1 MKLIIVDEKINIEH
15 ILLHDRKTKNSK
27 ISKNNYDGLS
37 TLEIYMLLIN
47 EDKDCLIITADSRF
61 LLFQDFIG
69 IDNIYISYNLKIKN
83 IRECITKEIKNRN
96 NVFRMYE
103 AGAFIY

>member
-1 MKLIIVDEKINIEH
+1 VKLIIVDEKSNIEH
-15 ILLHDRKTKNSK
+15 IVSYNRKIKNEK

-37 TLEIYMLLIN
+37 TLEIHVLLIN
-47 EDKDCLIITADSRF
+47 EDQDCLIITADSRF

-69 IDNIYISYNLKIKN
+69 IDNIYISYNLKVKN
-83 IRECITKEIKNRN
+83 IRDCITKEIKNRN